1 MSDTNIDMVT
11 IATDNLYL
19 QWNKLHEL
27 ANKGMHA
34 EVYRSEVRRCFIR
47 TNLLLD
53 DIIAMHPQPFDIRTD
68 FDLDIS

>member
-1 MSDTNIDMVT
+1 MSDTNINMVT

-27 ANKGMHA
+27 ANKGVHA

-47 TNLLLD
+47 TILLLD